1 MKSAVPYLQVAA
13 AMLIVGSFVIVN
25 KIIIRTFPVF
35 LASELRL
42 LTGAIIMTLLL
53 LAREGRFPA
62 LTKRD
67 WVVLFFQ
74 SFIGVFLFSF
84 FMLYGLTYTTALES
98 GIITSMTPVMVGLIS
113 LLFFRE
119 RLRWNQTAGIV
130 CAVLGAL
137 AINIFGGMF
146 NASWS
151 LHTLWGNLLVLLAVA
166 GEGVFLTFG
175 KLVSKQVSPIAI
187 ATMTS
192 LLGSAFFLPFAA
204 YNAASFDFAA
214 VSATDWLLV
223 LYTGVVI
230 TVIATILLNQGM
242 SKISAGSS
250 AAFTALMPL
259 STIVM
264 SALFLHESFYWY
276 HFLGIAFVFAGI
288 AFATLPSSR
297 TKRRAPVTAQT
308 KGYERL

>member
-1 MKSAVPYLQVAA
+1 MKSAVPYLQVTA

-25 KIIIRTFPVF
+25 KILVRTFPVF

-42 LTGAIIMTLLL
+42 LIGAIIMTLLL

-62 LTKRD
+62 LTKKD
-67 WVVLFFQ
+67 WVVLLLQ

-137 AINIFGGMF
+137 AINIFGGLF

-187 ATMTS
+187 TTMTS
-192 LLGSAFFLPFAA
+192 LLGSALFMPFAA
-204 YNAASFDFAA
+204 YNAASFDFTA
-214 VSATDWLLV
+214 VSATEWLLV

-242 SKISAGSS
+242 KKISAGSS
-250 AAFTALMPL
+250 ATFTALMPI
-259 STIVM
+259 STIIM
-264 SALFLHESFYWY
+264 SALFLHEPIFWY
-276 HFLGIAFVFAGI
+276 HFLGIAFVFVGI

-297 TKRRAPVTAQT
+297 TKRGAPAATQT
-308 KGYERL
+308 KGS

>member
-53 LAREGRFPA
+53 LVREGRFPA

-192 LLGSAFFLPFAA
+192 LLGSAFFFAVRGLQCGKLRFCRGEHDGL
-204 YNAASFDFAA
+204 AACTVHGRRHYGHRHDIAQPGDGENFGG
-214 VSATDWLLV
+214 LV
-223 LYTGVVI
+223 GGFYRVDAPQHHRHVGVV
-230 TVIATILLNQGM
+230 
-242 SKISAGSS
+242 
-250 AAFTALMPL
+250 
-259 STIVM
+259 
-264 SALFLHESFYWY
+264 
-276 HFLGIAFVFAGI
+276 FA
-288 AFATLPSSR
+288 
-297 TKRRAPVTAQT
+297 
-308 KGYERL
+308 